1 MLGWWIWQRA
11 KIPRGF
17 SSCRDTQ
24 EVGRGFTSKL
34 KKLPEE
40 SKAVR
45 ASCTPTVSPSCCMKW
60 VQAWFHCACTYSLT
74 RQQIKLSPE
83 PALWAPSQPSIHLN
97 LPCVKGGSRCNKIPV
112 VAFHAHSQYQTAGRP
127 PKPVPDPAPGLGVK
141 GTGLWD
147 SPVLTVLRGALSP
160 KHFQPVHV
168 SEHLSFLQC
177 KPTSDTHL
185 ASKQATVFTKK
196 SHLWRANM
204 LIFRVSAV
212 DGNTN
217 NRSVDNS
224 CL

>member
-1 MLGWWIWQRA
+1 M
-11 KIPRGF
+11 
-17 SSCRDTQ
+17 
-24 EVGRGFTSKL
+24 
-34 KKLPEE
+34 
-40 SKAVR
+40 
-45 ASCTPTVSPSCCMKW
+45 
-60 VQAWFHCACTYSLT
+60 
-74 RQQIKLSPE
+74 
-83 PALWAPSQPSIHLN
+83 
-97 LPCVKGGSRCNKIPV
+97 KGGSRCNKIPG
-112 VAFHAHSQYQTAGRP
+112 AGLHAHSQYQAAGRP

-141 GTGLWD
+141 GTGLGD

-168 SEHLSFLQC
+168 AQQLSFLQR

-185 ASKQATVFTKK
+185 ASKQAVVFTKK
-196 SHLWRANM
+196 PHFWHANM